1 MLNTRYE
8 TLGTNSASIYRGGN
22 KHPAAT
28 HRKTPFT
35 YLNRG
40 RQSLL
45 LVAGKVSCKLLGVLG
60 LEEVHRASDGISEP
74 IVDEV
79 HRRAGCDRAIRAWQ
93 PIREKDPPRAA
104 SLWRCACYPRKCVR
118 PRNSLSAIGVQ
129 ALGPIQPV
137 QARYAARRMI
147 APAEA
152 SAARHKP
159 AVTAR
164 APFPRRSALPSR
176 RARQMPI

>member
-1 MLNTRYE
+1 MLATIHALILKTSSPLAGVE
-8 TLGTNSASIYRGGN
+8 HALQNSRNKFRQHLPRGN

-104 SLWRCACYPRKCVR
+104 LLW
-118 PRNSLSAIGVQ
+118 L
-129 ALGPIQPV
+129 
-137 QARYAARRMI
+137 
-147 APAEA
+147 
-152 SAARHKP
+152 
-159 AVTAR
+159 
-164 APFPRRSALPSR
+164 
-176 RARQMPI
+176 RAR